1 MYIPPATSM
10 TGVRDEASD
19 SDDIEHLLFT
29 MNGRQKNKTNRTMYN
44 LTTT

>member
-1 MYIPPATSM
+1 M
-10 TGVRDEASD
+10 RDGKSF
-19 SDDIEHLLFT
+19 EHLLFT